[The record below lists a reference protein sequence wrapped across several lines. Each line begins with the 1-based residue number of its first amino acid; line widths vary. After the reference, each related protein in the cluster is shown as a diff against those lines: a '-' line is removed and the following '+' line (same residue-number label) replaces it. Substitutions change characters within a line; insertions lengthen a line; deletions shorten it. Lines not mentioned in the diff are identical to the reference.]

1 MDRRAQ
7 LPHIP
12 LDEVDGAD
20 NSHHLMVTMAL
31 GKITTPQ
38 MIHQPS
44 TTTTNLQLNLLRI
57 MMGYHTVT
65 ETDRQGIES
74 LAKVQ
79 ARSVTFLHPYPQG
92 RHLMAEVVFAPLSG
106 MLQTLGL
113 ESLPLVLLP
122 RDRRRKAL
130 HRHLHHL
137 QSLERTERRT
147 KCLITDLR
155 VENREQGM
163 RRQNVRQTTGAVSQN
178 NQTRAQPIQLL
189 PVRAAKLVSLS
200 RLRLGHHRLPSL
212 CRT

>member
-31 GKITTPQ
+31 GQATTPQ

-44 TTTTNLQLNLLRI
+44 TNTANLQQNLLRI
-57 MMGYHTVT
+57 MMGHHTATVR
-65 ETDRQGIES
+65 DRQKIVS
-74 LAKVQ
+74 LVKVQ
-79 ARSVTFLHPYPQG
+79 ALSVTSLHPYHRG
-92 RHLMAEVVFAPLSG
+92 RHLMAEAVFAPLSG
-106 MLQTLGL
+106 MPQTLGV

-122 RDRRRKAL
+122 RDRRRKTP

-137 QSLERTERRT
+137 QGLERTERRT
-147 KCLITDLR
+147 RKCLITDLR

-163 RRQNVRQTTGAVSQN
+163 KRQNVRQTMGLVRQN
-178 NQTRAQPIQLL
+178 N
-189 PVRAAKLVSLS
+189 
-200 RLRLGHHRLPSL
+200 
-212 CRT
+212 